1 MTNSTL
7 VLSAAEPVDARPHT
21 LSCGYTTIPAVSVGG
36 QLWLA
41 ATPLASMLG
50 FPVDRRRR
58 ASRYIGKLDSDERDY
73 KYLKT
78 AHGLQPCTVITLPA
92 ALRLAE
98 GREGIVG
105 KEPAAT
111 LRAQAAAIGFEVC
124 K

>member
-7 VLSAAEPVDARPHT
+7 TQPAAEPVDARPHT
-21 LSCGYTTIPAVSVGG
+21 LAFGYTTIPAVSVDG

-41 ATPLASMLG
+41 ATPLVSLLG

-58 ASRYIGKLDSDERDY
+58 ASRYIGKLESDDRDY

-78 AHGLQPCTVITLPA
+78 THGLQPCMVVTLAA

-98 GREGIVG
+98 KREGIVG
-105 KEPAAT
+105 KEPAET

-124 K
+124 Q